1 MIPKEVE
8 EVDNIEKNGQTDA
21 LKNAPVEK
29 APPEN
34 TTTETPPVRT
44 KKITMPEFLTVSPS
58 PHLRNP
64 ENISSIML
72 DVIIALI
79 PAMFWGVYVFGWR
92 ALLLCVLSVGC
103 SVGFEAAV
111 EMLLH
116 RNVTIGDLSAVV
128 TGLLLCM
135 NLPVSVPLW
144 MPVVGAFFAI
154 VVVKQIFGGIGC
166 FFIRYIIL

>member
-21 LKNAPVEK
+21 LENAPVEK

-34 TTTETPPVRT
+34 TTPPVRT

-92 ALLLCVLSVGC
+92 ALLL
-103 SVGFEAAV
+103 
-111 EMLLH
+111 
-116 RNVTIGDLSAVV
+116 
-128 TGLLLCM
+128 
-135 NLPVSVPLW
+135 
-144 MPVVGAFFAI
+144 
-154 VVVKQIFGGIGC
+154 
-166 FFIRYIIL
+166 